1 MSPTPPRT
9 SRAALKVIADSGR
22 AALTELQRLLGV
34 LRDDQEQAIAPQP
47 RSERDRQRR
56 SKARRPQ
63 PRPRLPTRNSH
74 DHPDRT
80 TPGHPDPV
88 GLPQVNAMSQCHL
101 SPDGTRLPLL
111 APAGLPPL
119 ELPGA
124 EADQGPGAPADAGYP
139 VDRGVDQDRPGGPRA
154 LGRPPSP
161 AGRRSVPAAGPD
173 HQNLP
178 RPAGRRPHRRLAG
191 GAL

>member
-63 PRPRLPTRNSH
+63 PQT
-74 DHPDRT
+74 
-80 TPGHPDPV
+80 
-88 GLPQVNAMSQCHL
+88 
-101 SPDGTRLPLL
+101 
-111 APAGLPPL
+111 APA
-119 ELPGA
+119 
-124 EADQGPGAPADAGYP
+124 YKK
-139 VDRGVDQDRPGGPRA
+139 
-154 LGRPPSP
+154 
-161 AGRRSVPAAGPD
+161 
-173 HQNLP
+173 
-178 RPAGRRPHRRLAG
+178 
-191 GAL
+191 